1 MDVLILGGTGAM
13 GLHLIECLKNRNVS
27 IAVTSRKNRE
37 NAAGVIY
44 LKGDAHDINFL
55 TPILKSKTWDAIVDF
70 MVYSTTEFQGRVD
83 LLLSSTKQYVF
94 LSSARVYADSK
105 TPIKED
111 SSRLLDVSH
120 DEDFLKTDEYP
131 LSKAREENILF
142 ESRYKNWTIIRPYIT
157 FSEIRLQLGVFEKE
171 DWLYRALHGRTIV
184 FSKDISEKYTTLTYA
199 FDVVAAMVQLIG
211 NEKAYGEIF
220 HITSEE
226 AYTWN
231 EILSVYLDVLEDTLK
246 YRPPLLLL
254 EKSITFKFG
263 EPQYSILYDRN
274 YNRVFDN
281 RKIKEYTEVYD
292 FHDVKKGIRGC
303 LQTFLLNPIFHSISW
318 YLEALNDRVSG
329 CRTPL
334 NEIPTLHHKIG
345 YLLVYL
351 FPQYYKYIIKISHYG
366 KSLFK
371 RV

>member
-1 MDVLILGGTGAM
+1 M
-13 GLHLIECLKNRNVS
+13 
-27 IAVTSRKNRE
+27 
-37 NAAGVIY
+37 
-44 LKGDAHDINFL
+44 
-55 TPILKSKTWDAIVDF
+55 
-70 MVYSTTEFQGRVD
+70 
-83 LLLSSTKQYVF
+83 
-94 LSSARVYADSK
+94 
-105 TPIKED
+105 
-111 SSRLLDVSH
+111 
-120 DEDFLKTDEYP
+120 
-131 LSKAREENILF
+131 F

-303 LQTFLLNPIFHSISW
+303 LQTFLLNPIFHSFSW
-318 YLEALNDRVSG
+318 YL
-329 CRTPL
+329 
-334 NEIPTLHHKIG
+334 
-345 YLLVYL
+345 
-351 FPQYYKYIIKISHYG
+351 
-366 KSLFK
+366 
-371 RV
+371 